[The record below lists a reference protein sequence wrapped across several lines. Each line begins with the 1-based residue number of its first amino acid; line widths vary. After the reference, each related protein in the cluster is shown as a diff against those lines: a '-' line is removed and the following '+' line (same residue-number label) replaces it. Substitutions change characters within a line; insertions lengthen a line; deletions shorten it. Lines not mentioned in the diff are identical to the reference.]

1 MKPDTFSVR
10 DNNLVVHWPDRET
23 VLSGSFLRAHCRC
36 AGCRH
41 LEITENK
48 ATHDNVAVLA
58 VTPMGY
64 GLQLHFND
72 GHNRGIYPWQYLR
85 EIATPQLSS

>member
-1 MKPDTFSVR
+1 MRPDAFAVR
-10 DNNLVVHWPDRET
+10 GTDLALRWADRE
-23 VLSGSFLRAHCRC
+23 VVINGNMLRANCRC

-41 LEITENK
+41 LEITGNK
-48 ATHDNVAVLA
+48 IAHDEVALLA

-72 GHNRGIYPWQYLR
+72 GHNRGIYPWQYL
-85 EIATPQLSS
+85 ESFG